1 MFAAFL
7 KPVRREFL
15 FTFIAVSIALAFGR
29 WWAFDGGLWT
39 WGGLIFSGLLFVDAG
54 HNWPKLHA
62 LDVPARRW
70 VGGALTTAALWS
82 AVMAAIAAASAL
94 IMQRNSPYYTW
105 YDWFVNTDGPVTHLD
120 TNGAE
125 YVLPDMGITAASV
138 AWTYLI
144 LVSAFLIFTITG
156 LAVGVSLRRW
166 PQLLT
171 MGISGVVALALLIA
185 VTIYLS
191 WTAYQRAENP
201 DVVFPIMLESWQRF
215 LLVLVVGAAPA
226 IAGWWTIRRSLRNPW
241 A

>member
-94 IMQRNSPYYTW
+94 IMQRNSPY
-105 YDWFVNTDGPVTHLD
+105 
-120 TNGAE
+120 
-125 YVLPDMGITAASV
+125 
-138 AWTYLI
+138 
-144 LVSAFLIFTITG
+144 
-156 LAVGVSLRRW
+156 
-166 PQLLT
+166 
-171 MGISGVVALALLIA
+171 
-185 VTIYLS
+185 
-191 WTAYQRAENP
+191 
-201 DVVFPIMLESWQRF
+201 
-215 LLVLVVGAAPA
+215 
-226 IAGWWTIRRSLRNPW
+226 
-241 A
+241 